1 MKIYSNREFLFLFYR
16 VQSCRLICFLFW
28 CFSFQVLKGFKA

>member
-16 VQSCRLICFLFW
+16 VQSNLF
-28 CFSFQVLKGFKA
+28 FILVFQLSSPERF